1 MLHKLGLDI
10 CDCCGTLIREG
21 TTCRLTDCCCLSVGE
36 NKMLDTK
43 TVEALVEAKGTKFA
57 TVKFI
62 KKDGTE
68 RVINGLFKPS
78 SKIIGNEKGAKVSMT
93 LKNND
98 LIPIYSVAEKS
109 WKCFNKSAVV
119 EIN

>member
-21 TTCRLTDCCCLSVGE
+21 TTCCCLVVGRTSIGE